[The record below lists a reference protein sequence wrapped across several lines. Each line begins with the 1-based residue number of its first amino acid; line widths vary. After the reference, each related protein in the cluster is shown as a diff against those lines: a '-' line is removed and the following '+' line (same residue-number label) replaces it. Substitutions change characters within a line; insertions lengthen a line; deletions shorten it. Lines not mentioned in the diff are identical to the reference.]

1 MEVNKMN
8 KMITLAL
15 VLALMPALMAS
26 VFAGNQFTIDVE
38 TGYTDPYPV
47 EPGQNFLLSLQVNN
61 KGTEKVDAAYIELDP
76 VYPFTVLENA
86 RKSASDLGGGGKKI
100 VEYKMFVDSSAI
112 STVYEI
118 PVKVV
123 YGSLS
128 TVTKSVLVRVQ
139 GTPQFEIIDVK
150 TNEINP
156 GDRESLNIQVENT
169 GTGTA
174 KKMTATFTSSSEM
187 IKPIFSGGSVYINEF
202 GIGKKEWLKF
212 DVLVD
217 QDAEYGVYTG
227 AVTLKYNDESGTNHT
242 NTYNIGILISGE
254 PRFDVVK
261 SEINAKT
268 RELEIEVIDSGTA
281 KGVAIRGELWVND
294 KLIDTDYVTQIK
306 IDKKS
311 TLKFNAPVKETTGV
325 LKLYYKGP
333 DNKEFAQ
340 EEKIAWKPIG
350 GANTILLLVG
360 VAATVLLIWKKPWR
374 KIKLFKKKK

>member
-1 MEVNKMN
+1 
-8 KMITLAL
+8 
-15 VLALMPALMAS
+15 
-26 VFAGNQFTIDVE
+26 
-38 TGYTDPYPV
+38 
-47 EPGQNFLLSLQVNN
+47 
-61 KGTEKVDAAYIELDP
+61 
-76 VYPFTVLENA
+76 
-86 RKSASDLGGGGKKI
+86 KKI

-227 AVTLKYNDESGTNHT
+227 AVALKYNDESGTNHT